1 MDEKKENL
9 MKRIETDWVADFFC
23 FFFLSVLFIFIFV
36 SMFVCSFVCVVA
48 VRTRASQ
55 EMTDDSRTIT
65 LH

>member
-1 MDEKKENL
+1 
-9 MKRIETDWVADFFC
+9 MKRIETDLGGGFYF